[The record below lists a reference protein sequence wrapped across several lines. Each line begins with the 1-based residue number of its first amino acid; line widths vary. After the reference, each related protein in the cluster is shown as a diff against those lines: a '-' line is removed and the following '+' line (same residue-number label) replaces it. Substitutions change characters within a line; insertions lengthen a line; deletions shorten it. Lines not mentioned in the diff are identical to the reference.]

1 MVPHAATFTK
11 HRIIVALQTACA
23 TWPFAPVNTS
33 RFSTS
38 HIFTLVKNEI
48 NEDVERGLTDGAAK
62 PSLSIVRLFVELFC
76 DAFEIRGHYVIK
88 ALSVMQINT
97 ILTEQKTT
105 FLKFL
110 ALQSQINNLLW

>member
-1 MVPHAATFTK
+1 MPHGHLRLLTRADFLLAIF
-11 HRIIVALQTACA
+11 
-23 TWPFAPVNTS
+23 
-33 RFSTS
+33 
-38 HIFTLVKNEI
+38 FTLVKNEI

-62 PSLSIVRLFVELFC
+62 PSLSIVRLFVGLFC